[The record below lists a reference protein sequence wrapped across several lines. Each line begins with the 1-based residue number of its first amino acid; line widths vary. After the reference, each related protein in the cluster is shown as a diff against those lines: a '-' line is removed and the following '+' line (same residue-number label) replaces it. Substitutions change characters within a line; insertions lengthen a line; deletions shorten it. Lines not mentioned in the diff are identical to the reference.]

1 MRVLITG
8 GTGKT
13 GRRLST
19 QLRAAGV
26 EVRTA
31 SRRVGQGRDEVSFD
45 WGSPQHWDE
54 ALNGV
59 TAAYL
64 VPPPHDPAPALISFC
79 ERALQQGCRR
89 WVLLSASLLPRGGPG
104 AGKVHEWLEARC
116 GSWGV
121 VRPSWFMEN
130 FSEGPLA
137 KSIRDE
143 DAIYSA
149 AADGRVAFVSADD
162 IAAVAA
168 AMLTSLDAP
177 NRDAI
182 VTGPSTL
189 NYDEVAEVLS
199 RVTGRLIRHIR
210 IPVEQLAASHI
221 AHGVAAATAQVVAGM
236 DRLIAQGAEDRV
248 TDEVMTFANRPPM
261 IFDRFAA
268 QNRSV
273 WDVA

>member
-1 MRVLITG
+1 
-8 GTGKT
+8 
-13 GRRLST
+13 
-19 QLRAAGV
+19 
-26 EVRTA
+26 
-31 SRRVGQGRDEVSFD
+31 
-45 WGSPQHWDE
+45 
-54 ALNGV
+54 
-59 TAAYL
+59 
-64 VPPPHDPAPALISFC
+64 
-79 ERALQQGCRR
+79 
-89 WVLLSASLLPRGGPG
+89 
-104 AGKVHEWLEARC
+104 
-116 GSWGV
+116 
-121 VRPSWFMEN
+121 MEN